1 MTDLITGGFANS
13 IQTVFRASPPGAKA
27 LVGGSAYDAGSSTSR
42 ELSGWNTSLRSPD
55 SEIFP
60 VRDKMVAR
68 SRDLQRNN
76 GWASGGIDRKADAV
90 VGAEIRLEARPDY
103 EAMGLTAEWADEWS
117 RVVEAKW
124 RSYAN
129 DARMLCD
136 VERHYQFGGL
146 TRLAYLHYLSDGDA
160 CAALY
165 WIDRGGRYAT
175 SINVIDPDRLS
186 NRDDLPDTDFL
197 RGGVML
203 DQWGAAIGYHV
214 RIDHPSDSSQTIRP
228 LRWEVIPRESPTG
241 RPLFVHVFNKRR
253 GQQRRG
259 VALLAPIIK
268 RLKMLD
274 RYDNAELEAALLN
287 AVMAAVITSPYQ
299 AEDVKAA
306 LAPIDDS
313 DVDASAYS
321 NARMEYRE
329 KNKLFLNGT
338 QISHLFPGEDMK
350 FLAAERPSSQFAAFE
365 SAVLRSVAAALG
377 LSYEQLSQDW
387 ANINYSS
394 ARTLLNEIWRGF
406 LVDRHLFTQAF
417 CTPIY
422 SAWLEEAVLRG
433 EVAIPGGPMNFYKFR
448 AELTQAKWIGP
459 GRGTIDPL
467 KEAKAG
473 EIGLA
478 TGQTNLQVEA
488 AEQGRDWRDVL
499 YQRSREIKFAE
510 KLGIT
515 NPASSTSQSPARPAD
530 QADNESDEAE
540 DDPNDDPSDDEAD
553 DEKDPSE

>member
-1 MTDLITGGFANS
+1 MTDLTTGGLSSGINFS
-13 IQTVFRASPPGAKA
+13 FRTAPSPGAKA
-27 LVGGSAYDAGSSTSR
+27 LVGGSAYEAGSSTSR
-42 ELSGWNTSLRSPD
+42 ELAGWNTSIRSPD
-55 SEIFP
+55 NEILP
-60 VRDKMVAR
+60 SRDTIVSR
-68 SRDLQRNN
+68 SRDLLRNN

-90 VGAEIRLEARPDY
+90 IGAQIRLEARPDY
-103 EAMGLTAEWADEWS
+103 EAMNLTPEWSDEWS
-117 RVVEAKW
+117 RIVEAKW

-129 DARMLCD
+129 DSRMLCD

-146 TRLAYLHYLSDGDA
+146 VRLAYLHYLSDGDA
-160 CAALY
+160 CAPIY
-165 WIDRGGRYAT
+165 WLDRGGRYSTAV
-175 SINVIDPDRLS
+175 NVIDSDRLS
-186 NRDDLPDTDFL
+186 NRDDAPDNDFL

-203 DQWGAAIGYHV
+203 DQWGAAIGYQIRV
-214 RIDHPSDSSQTIRP
+214 DHPQDTSLTYRP
-228 LRWEVIPRESPTG
+228 LRWETIPREGPTG

-287 AVMAAVITSPYQ
+287 AVMAAIITSPYQ

-306 LAPIDDS
+306 LAPVDDEEI
-313 DVDASAYS
+313 DASAYS

-338 QISHLFPGEDMK
+338 QINHLFPGEKME
-350 FLAAERPSSQFAAFE
+350 FVAAERPSSQFAAFE

-406 LVDRHLFTQAF
+406 LVDRHLFTQSF

-433 EVAIPGGPMNFYKFR
+433 EVPVPGGPMNFYKWR
-448 AELTQAKWIGP
+448 AELTQAMWIGP
-459 GRGTIDPL
+459 GRGSIDPL

-473 EIGLA
+473 ETGLA
-478 TGQTNLQVEA
+478 TFQTNLQIEA
-488 AEQGRDWRDVL
+488 GDHGRDWREVL
-499 YQRSREIKFAE
+499 YQRSRETRLAD
-510 KLGIT
+510 KLGL
-515 NPASSTSQSPARPAD
+515 NPAPVQPASAGAPPANQSDNEDDD
-530 QADNESDEAE
+530 QADDQPDDDESD
-540 DDPNDDPSDDEAD
+540 DGQDTDQ
-553 DEKDPSE
+553 